1 MGEKVLLVDTGFSAQ
16 PIYQSIQNLG
26 YEAHV
31 VGGRPDDALAKSAE
45 HYWCL
50 DYSDTD
56 KLSELVKREKYKFI
70 VPGCTD
76 RSYTSCSIVS
86 REMGF
91 SGIETPENDRSIN
104 LKGKFRA
111 LSDRLG
117 ISVPKVQQL
126 SMDLSF
132 PLIVKPVDGFSGN
145 GITVVA
151 GPSELDAAVE
161 LANRCSPSHSVVCED
176 YIQGQLLSHS
186 AFVQNGKVLVDF
198 IVREDSTAYPYA
210 VDLSVVELDYPQALL
225 NQLRQSIETIVGDLN
240 LLDGLIHTQFI
251 QSDEQVFL
259 IEMTRRCPGDLY
271 SSLIELQTGFAYT
284 DNYVRPFL
292 GLDLEPASIETNE
305 IERAVVRHTVS
316 SKRGATFNGIRY
328 LESVQ
333 MEKWVPLA
341 ITGDQLL
348 SSPKGRVGIAFLK
361 CANLDELEKLYS
373 TLLRRELYQLF

>member
-56 KLSELVKREKYKFI
+56 KLSELVNREKYKFI

-91 SGIETPENDRSIN
+91 PGIEPPENDRNIN
-104 LKGKFRA
+104 LKDKFRA

-161 LANRCSPSHSVVCED
+161 LAKKYSPSNSFVCED
-176 YIQGQLLSHS
+176 CIPGQLLSHS

-210 VDLSVVELDYPQALL
+210 VDLSVVESDYPQVLL
-225 NQLRQSIETIVGDLN
+225 NQLRQSIETIVADLN

-251 QSDEQVFL
+251 QSYDQVYL

-271 SSLIELQTGFAYT
+271 SQLIEMNTGFDYT
-284 DNYVRPFL
+284 ENYVRPFL
-292 GLDLEPASIETNE
+292 GLGMKAPTSYQQNKPVI
-305 IERAVVRHTVS
+305 RHTVS
-316 SKRGATFNGIRY
+316 AVEDMMFIGMKFCQPCWIERW
-328 LESVQ
+328 L
-333 MEKWVPLA
+333 PLA
-341 ITGDQLL
+341 NSGDYLKSGPQGRAGLMFLNASSFAHQEQLY
-348 SSPKGRVGIAFLK
+348 KA
-361 CANLDELEKLYS
+361 
-373 TLLRRELYQLF
+373 LLNRELYRFL

>member
-16 PIYQSIQNLG
+16 PIYQSIQKLG

-50 DYSDTD
+50 DYSDTE

-91 SGIETPENDRSIN
+91 PGIELPENDRNIN
-104 LKGKFRA
+104 LKDKFRA

-117 ISVPKVQQL
+117 ISVPKVQKQL
-126 SMDLSF
+126 MELSF

-161 LANRCSPSHSVVCED
+161 LANKCSPSNSFVCED
-176 YIQGQLLSHS
+176 YIQGQLFSHS
-186 AFVQNGKVLVDF
+186 AFVQNGRVLLDF

-210 VDLSVVELDYPQALL
+210 VDLSVVEPDYPKVLL
-225 NQLRQSIETIVGDLN
+225 NQLRQSIETIVSDLN

-251 QSDEQVFL
+251 QSYDQVYL

-271 SSLIELQTGFAYT
+271 SQLIELQTGFKYVE
-284 DNYVRPFL
+284 NYVRHFL
-292 GLDLEPASIETNE
+292 GLGLDINSCVSNTNY
-305 IERAVVRHTVS
+305 IIRHTVS
-316 SKRGATFNGIRY
+316 ASEETIFNGLRY
-328 LESVQ
+328 MEPCLI
-333 MEKWVPLA
+333 EKWVPLLN
-341 ITGDQLL
+341 TGMKLL
-348 SSPKGRVGIAFLK
+348 PSPRGRVGILFVKASSKDFYDLFLQRK
-361 CANLDELEKLYS
+361 VLEL
-373 TLLRRELYQLF
+373 F